1 MFGFCDS
8 GLAANV
14 NNIVKM
20 KKRSSLVWRY
30 FDRLE
35 ENKRCVGVLCKL
47 CDTQYKFFGN
57 TTNMRAHLTC
67 KHPLQWELGQS
78 GNLDESTL
86 RYEEDNEQ
94 PTVSV
99 GHGNRK
105 KYKDKNVRY
114 SVSVDLNNESNI
126 SGEESMPQIEIQRV
140 YIVVMFRLCSLIS
153 SVYDSNNRFS
163 LVQGYRVVMR

>member
-1 MFGFCDS
+1 
-8 GLAANV
+8 
-14 NNIVKM
+14 M

-114 SVSVDLNNESNI
+114 SVSVDLNNESHM